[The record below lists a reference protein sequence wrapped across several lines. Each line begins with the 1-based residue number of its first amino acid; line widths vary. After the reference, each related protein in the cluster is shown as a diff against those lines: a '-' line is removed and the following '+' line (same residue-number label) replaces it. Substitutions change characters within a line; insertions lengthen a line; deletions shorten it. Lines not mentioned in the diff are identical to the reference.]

1 MERIN
6 YSQII
11 QDILSNH
18 SINDTANGTEIQLL
32 FDMQRHHYQVLYPI
46 HLENLSFRHRKNYR
60 FQLRRGINIGWKQ
73 QIRTYGVIIHVDIKD
88 DKIWIQRDGTEI
100 GIANEL
106 IAAGV
111 PKEDIVLEFY
121 APYKR
126 QFTGFAVG

>member
-1 MERIN
+1 MERIK

-11 QDILSNH
+11 QDILRNH
-18 SINDTANGTEIQLL
+18 SANDLDNNTEIQLL
-32 FDMQRHHYQVLYPI
+32 FDTERHHYQVL
-46 HLENLSFRHRKNYR
+46 
-60 FQLRRGINIGWKQ
+60 NIGWKEQ
-73 QIRTYGVIIHVDIKD
+73 KRTYGVIIHVDIKN

-106 IAAGV
+106 IAVGV
-111 PKEDIVLEFY
+111 PKEDIVLGFH

>member
-1 MERIN
+1 MEGIN

-18 SINDTANGTEIQLL
+18 SRNDTANGTEIQLL
-32 FDMQRHHYQVLYPI
+32 FDTQRQVL
-46 HLENLSFRHRKNYR
+46 
-60 FQLRRGINIGWKQ
+60 NIGWKQ

-88 DKIWIQRDGTEI
+88 DKIWIQRDGKEI

-111 PKEDIVLEFY
+111 PKEDIVLGFH

>member
-1 MERIN
+1 MERIK

-18 SINDTANGTEIQLL
+18 SANDLDNNTEIQLL
-32 FDMQRHHYQVLYPI
+32 FDTERHHYQVL
-46 HLENLSFRHRKNYR
+46 
-60 FQLRRGINIGWKQ
+60 NIGWKEQ
-73 QIRTYGVIIHVDIKD
+73 KRTYGVIIHVDIKN

-100 GIANEL
+100 GVANEL

-111 PKEDIVLEFY
+111 PKEDIVLGFH

-126 QFTGFAVG
+126 QFTGFAVE